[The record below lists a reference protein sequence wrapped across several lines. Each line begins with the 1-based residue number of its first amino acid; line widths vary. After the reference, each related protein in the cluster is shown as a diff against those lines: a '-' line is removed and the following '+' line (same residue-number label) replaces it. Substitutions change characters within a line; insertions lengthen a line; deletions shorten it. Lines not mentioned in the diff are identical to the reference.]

1 MVCVVLCVCV
11 RFCDALRVFLWTSC
25 VSLWLLSLC
34 SSGWQPMSEVR
45 PGRGELRQRCSL
57 DRCNAKGGGSR
68 SLHDAGLGHATF
80 CTGVEIPLS
89 LTTLATSL
97 SFFLF
102 FFFWFFP
109 RSAREKPK
117 KEKKEKGERG
127 DKGSKGEGDLD
138 STYNVFCCFGV
149 VASVAGKFRGVSR
162 FNFGVPFREFRGDSA
177 SRVLISACLSAYP
190 GCQKSAFPRIQGARN
205 QRLQGAR
212 NQRCGVYFG
221 LAPRVGV
228 ERVQLFVGVGAS
240 SWCNFFRLWS
250 PRRPLRRA
258 FFFLAVF
265 SGARRWWVLLLVVV
279 LVGWL

>member
-57 DRCNAKGGGSR
+57 DRCNAKAGGSR

-109 RSAREKPK
+109 RGARRGAPSLAERGLGRRPRPSGARLGAPRRAPRGKNQKKKKRK
-117 KEKKEKGERG
+117 KEREVTRVVRERG
-127 DKGSKGEGDLD
+127 I
-138 STYNVFCCFGV
+138 STQITMSF
-149 VASVAGKFRGVSR
+149 VASASSRVSR
-162 FNFGVPFREFRGDSA
+162 VNFAACRD
-177 SRVLISACLSAYP
+177 LISACLSANF
-190 GCQKSAFPRIQGARN
+190 GAIRRLAF
-205 QRLQGAR
+205 
-212 NQRCGVYFG
+212 
-221 LAPRVGV
+221 
-228 ERVQLFVGVGAS
+228 
-240 SWCNFFRLWS
+240 
-250 PRRPLRRA
+250 
-258 FFFLAVF
+258 
-265 SGARRWWVLLLVVV
+265 
-279 LVGWL
+279 

>member
-57 DRCNAKGGGSR
+57 DRCNAKAGGSR

-89 LTTLATSL
+89 LTTLVTSL

-109 RSAREKPK
+109 R
-117 KEKKEKGERG
+117 
-127 DKGSKGEGDLD
+127 
-138 STYNVFCCFGV
+138 
-149 VASVAGKFRGVSR
+149 
-162 FNFGVPFREFRGDSA
+162 
-177 SRVLISACLSAYP
+177 
-190 GCQKSAFPRIQGARN
+190 
-205 QRLQGAR
+205 
-212 NQRCGVYFG
+212 
-221 LAPRVGV
+221 
-228 ERVQLFVGVGAS
+228 
-240 SWCNFFRLWS
+240 
-250 PRRPLRRA
+250 
-258 FFFLAVF
+258 
-265 SGARRWWVLLLVVV
+265 GARRGAPSLAPLGLGLRPRPRSARLGAPRRAPRGKIKKEEEIRKGRGATRAVRGRKPPDRARIL
-279 LVGWL
+279 

>member
-1 MVCVVLCVCV
+1 MYW
-11 RFCDALRVFLWTSC
+11 RRVPLLPYYPC
-25 VSLWLLSLC
+25 HLSLLF
-34 SSGWQPMSEVR
+34 P
-45 PGRGELRQRCSL
+45 
-57 DRCNAKGGGSR
+57 
-68 SLHDAGLGHATF
+68 
-80 CTGVEIPLS
+80 
-89 LTTLATSL
+89 
-97 SFFLF
+97 FFLF
-102 FFFWFFP
+102 LVFPARSAARSAEPRSARPGPTAQGSLREARRSAP